1 MPSTPGGHRPSPSDL
16 VRGFSLEMTGKDGPA
31 LAEAAD
37 TIPPGT
43 HVNVTYLGNE
53 DLPMR
58 VSAAAAVR
66 ACGFDPV
73 PHISARRVL
82 SAGELDGFLQELQA
96 QAGPSRVFAVGGDPA
111 DPLGPYPD
119 ALSLI
124 TSGRLEAHGIT
135 QVAFGGYPE
144 GHPEIDD
151 ATLWKAL
158 EDKAAAARDA
168 GLAGSIITQ
177 FGFDT
182 APVLTWLAEL
192 RERGV
197 DLPVRIGVPGPAGIK
212 RLLAY
217 ARRFGVASS
226 AGIAHK
232 YGFSLTNLLGTTGPD
247 RFVTDLAE
255 ALVPEVHGEVG
266 LHLYTFG
273 GLQATARWAVE
284 FGAGS

>member
-1 MPSTPGGHRPSPSDL
+1 MPSTPGTHHPSPSDL
-16 VRGFSLEMTGKDGPA
+16 VRGFSLEMTGKDSPA
-31 LAEAAD
+31 LAEAVGI
-37 TIPPGT
+37 IPPGT

-53 DLPMR
+53 DLSMR
-58 VSAAAAVR
+58 VAAAAAVR
-66 ACGFDPV
+66 SAGFDPV

-82 SAGELDGFLQELQA
+82 STAELDRFLQALQE

-111 DPLGPYPD
+111 EPLGPYPD

-135 QVAFGGYPE
+135 QVAIAGYPE

-158 EDKAAAARDA
+158 QDKAAALHDA
-168 GLAGSIITQ
+168 GFSGSIITQ

-192 RERGV
+192 RDRGI

-247 RFVTDLAE
+247 RFVADLAA
-255 ALVPEVHGEVG
+255 ALVPDLHGEVG

-284 FGAGS
+284 FDAGS